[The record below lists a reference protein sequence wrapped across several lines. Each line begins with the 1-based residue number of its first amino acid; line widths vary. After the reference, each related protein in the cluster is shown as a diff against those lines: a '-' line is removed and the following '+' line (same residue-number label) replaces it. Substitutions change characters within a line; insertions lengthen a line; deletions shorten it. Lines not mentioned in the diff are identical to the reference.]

1 MADNSRPRGREKNVT
16 GQGAGVHRR
25 GEGLGTGPVGS
36 GSGGGASSG
45 RGQGGGQRSGGT
57 RGGLP
62 LIVLLLV
69 ALLGG
74 GGGLSSLLG
83 GGGTGSGSGS
93 GYSQGSSQPASQTT
107 QNWGVQEGYAPSS
120 GDSNFNYYQSLF
132 GGNGSL
138 STGWTDG
145 TSTQT
150 GAQTALDTSVATG
163 SREKYTQIK
172 GNGQDQVTL
181 MVYMCG
187 TDLESRSGMATSDMQ
202 EMATA
207 DFGDNI
213 NILIYTGGCA
223 GWKIRGISTSVNQ
236 IYQLQNGNLHLL
248 VKDTGAKN
256 KAMTDPSNLS
266 YFIQYCAKNYPADRY
281 ELILWD
287 HGGGSVSGY
296 GYDEKY
302 KSSGAMSLS
311 GINTA
316 LKNGGVKFDF
326 IGFDA
331 CLMATMENALMLDK
345 YADYLIAS
353 EETEPGVGWYY
364 TDWLTALGKN
374 TSMPTVEIGQKIVDG
389 FVSTCARKCQGQKT
403 TLSVVDLAELACTAK
418 PHFKAF
424 STSVS
429 QLITDKQYKQVAN
442 ARNQTR
448 EFAATTRID
457 QVDLV
462 HLAENMG
469 TDEGK
474 ALAQAIRG
482 AVKYNRTSSNMTNAY
497 GLSIYFPLR
506 NRAYVDKASQ
516 TYSDIG
522 IDDSYSKCI
531 RQFASLQVSGQA
543 VTGGDSVASPYS
555 SLFGNYADYM
565 TGYGS
570 SGAGNSSYGSGS
582 GGSGAGSA
590 YGSYSSGDELI
601 AQLLGSFLGGDYSS
615 LGGLSG
621 GSSFLSD
628 RALSDEDMVSYL
640 ADNYFDGSQ
649 LYWTEE
655 NGQYKIKITPEQW
668 SLVHGL
674 DMNLF
679 YDDGEGYVD
688 LGLDNVYDFDEE
700 GNLIAD
706 TGETWVSINGQPVA
720 YYHLDTVDDGEY
732 YVITGRVPALL
743 NGEYVNLILQFS
755 SDDPKGSIVGAVYD
769 YKEGE
774 TETVAKSLTELVPGD
789 KLDFLCD
796 FYSYD
801 GQYQDSYMLGE
812 QQTVTDNMVI
822 SDTILGEGKSRVTYK
837 FTDIYE
843 QSYWSEALEF

>member
-1 MADNSRPRGREKNVT
+1 MADNRPRGRQKNVT
-16 GQGAGVHRR
+16 GQGTGVHRR

-36 GSGGGASSG
+36 GSGGSASGG
-45 RGQGGGQRSGGT
+45 RGQGGGKRSGGT

-62 LIVLLLV
+62 LIALLLI

-83 GGGTGSGSGS
+83 GGGTGTGTGS
-93 GYSQGSSQPASQTT
+93 YTQQTQQQP
-107 QNWGVQEGYAPSS
+107 QNWGVADDYTQSS
-120 GDSNFNYYQSLF
+120 GDSNFNFYQSLF
-132 GGNGSL
+132 GGSGNL

-150 GAQTALDTSVATG
+150 GVQTALDTSVASG

-172 GNGQDQVTL
+172 GNGEDQITL

-202 EMATA
+202 EMAA
-207 DFGDNI
+207 AEFGDNI

-223 GWKIRGISTSVNQ
+223 GWKIKGISTSVNQ
-236 IYQLQNGNLHLL
+236 IYQLKNGSLHLL
-248 VKDTGAKN
+248 VKDTGARN
-256 KAMTDPSNLS
+256 KAMTDPANLS

-281 ELILWD
+281 DLILWD

-302 KSSGAMSLS
+302 KNSGSMSLA

-331 CLMATMENALMLDK
+331 CLMATMENALMLDR

-364 TDWLTALGKN
+364 TDWLTALGRN
-374 TSMPTVEIGQKIVDG
+374 TSMPTVEIGKQIVDS
-389 FVSTCARKCQGQKT
+389 FVSTCERKCRGQKT
-403 TLSVVDLAELACTAK
+403 TLSLVDLAELAHTAA
-418 PHFKAF
+418 PAFKNF

-429 QLITDKQYKQVAN
+429 DLITDKQYKQVAD

-448 EFAATTRID
+448 EFASSTRID

-462 HLAENMG
+462 HLAENVG
-469 TDEGK
+469 TDEGV
-474 ALAQAIRG
+474 ALAKAIRG
-482 AVKYNRTSSNMTNAY
+482 AVKYNRTSTNMTNAY

-522 IDDSYSKCI
+522 LDESYAKCI
-531 RQFASLQVSGQA
+531 RQFASMQVSGQA
-543 VTGGDSVASPYS
+543 VTGGDSVSSPYS
-555 SLFGNYADYM
+555 SLFGNFADYM

-570 SGAGNSSYGSGS
+570 SGSGYTSYGSGS
-582 GGSGAGSA
+582 GSGSGAGSA
-590 YGSYSSGDELI
+590 YSSYGSGDELI
-601 AQLLGSFLGGDYSS
+601 AELLGSFLGGDYSS

-628 RALSDEDMVSYL
+628 RALSDGDMVTYF
-640 ADNYFDGSQ
+640 AEHYFDGSQ
-649 LYWTEE
+649 LFWTQE
-655 NGQYKIKITPEQW
+655 NGQYKIKLTEEQW

-688 LGLDNVYDFDEE
+688 MGLDNIYDFDAE

-706 TGETWVSINGQPVA
+706 TGETWISINNQPVA

-755 SDDPKGSIVGAVYD
+755 SDDPNGSITGAVYD

-774 TETVAKSLTELVPGD
+774 TETVAKSLTELQPGD
-789 KLDFLCD
+789 TLDFICD

-801 GQYQDSYMLGE
+801 GTYQDSYLLGE

-822 SDTILGEGKSRVTYK
+822 SDTLLDKGKSRVTYK
-837 FTDIYE
+837 FTDIYG
-843 QSYWSEALEF
+843 QNYWSEALKF